1 VECVEVCPHYFITV
15 FFFAHLSSVLFAPLH
30 GTHDYKSKSSRRL
43 TNNYHTTTSPFL
55 VSKCNLFI
63 YIFIAAVRAEGLDIS
78 DEGECR
84 LSSLIYFTLRER
96 AVFFFNVNIV
106 GNPGVSWSGGGE

>member
-1 VECVEVCPHYFITV
+1 VECVEVCTHYFITV

-30 GTHDYKSKSSRRL
+30 GTHDFKSKSSRRL

-96 AVFFFNVNIV
+96 SAFF
-106 GNPGVSWSGGGE
+106 